1 MSVKIIDRKPDYFVG
16 ELTVEFEERKLSSIT
31 TWIKNFLKKRNLQE
45 NAISNISYKNIF
57 NKDGKLEKTIVHI
70 KYFRIDLCELRAKL
84 KTEQIRFVLNEM
96 GYEDSAIKEIQYR
109 KFSANSDE
117 LIWVV
122 SIIDKDF
129 NYGPDESYAE
139 REHRNLIWGRM
150 HEVLDFRFELVISPW

>member
-1 MSVKIIDRKPDYFVG
+1 MLAKIVDKKLDYFVG
-16 ELTVEFEERKLSSIT
+16 ELTVEFEERTLSSIM

-45 NAISNISYKNIF
+45 NAISKMTYENIF
-57 NKDGKLEKTIVHI
+57 NKDGKLAKTIVHI
-70 KYFRIDLCELRAKL
+70 EYFTIDLCELRAKL

-109 KFSANSDE
+109 KFYANSDE

-139 REHRNLIWGRM
+139 REHRNLISGRM
-150 HEVLDFRFELVISPW
+150 YEVLGFRFELVISPW